1 MSVSAL
7 HHPNEYKE
15 TFANYRRRVKRQT
28 QEYAELLREVRIE
41 QQIAVSK
48 LYNS

>member
-7 HHPNEYKE
+7 HHPTEYRE
-15 TFANYRRRVKRQT
+15 TMAAFRNRVRQ
-28 QEYAELLREVRIE
+28 QSKQYAELLREVRIE

-48 LYNS
+48 LYES